1 MQEDDGIFTAEWLWR
16 FKMGATVFSLLRV
29 SNYERSV
36 IVHQLMFVVIGL
48 GDTGGHCVRL
58 EDKTMLFWHG

>member
-1 MQEDDGIFTAEWLWR
+1 
-16 FKMGATVFSLLRV
+16 MGVTVFSLLRE
-29 SNYERSV
+29 SKYERSV

-58 EDKTMLFWHG
+58 EDKTMLF